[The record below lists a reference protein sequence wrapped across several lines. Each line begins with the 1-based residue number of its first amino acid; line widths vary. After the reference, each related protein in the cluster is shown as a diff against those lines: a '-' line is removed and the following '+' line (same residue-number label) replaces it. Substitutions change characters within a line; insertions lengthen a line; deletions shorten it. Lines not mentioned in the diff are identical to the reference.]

1 MTQLQQKKTYE
12 TQFHDI
18 FVKTSHEFLNS
29 WGMQENNL
37 RVAH

>member
-1 MTQLQQKKTYE
+1 MTQLQQKNPYE
-12 TQFHDI
+12 TQFHYF
-18 FVKTSHEFLNS
+18 FVKISHEFLNS